1 MKVALISH
9 EFPPYTFGG
18 VATVCRGLAH
28 SLSRKGIDT
37 TIFCGRSKRII
48 AEKLNDCLK
57 VIRLPCIDMP
67 PRALWFQLQNF
78 RTFSH
83 LLQSYEIIHSLIPD
97 YSLLFLHL
105 KQKLGRPLVTSIHG
119 VPLPELKTFINSPTS
134 FWTSEDVGYSVLE
147 YPLHDFL
154 LKIALAN
161 SDHIFTCSYTT
172 FDDLRSLY
180 KTSKLSNISVIHN
193 GICFDEIDNIGSNS
207 DAQDEQEER
216 YIVFAGRLYWIKGI
230 IHLLEAFKIVARNF
244 PDLSL
249 KIFGRGPL
257 EGEIRKMA
265 LDAGLE
271 EKILIKGYI
280 PRKKLIEEVKGADLV
295 VLPSLIEANP
305 MFALEAMACRRPVI
319 AFNYPF
325 MREIIVNMH
334 NGILAKPASIA
345 DISEKISLVLSD
357 ENLRSELGKNAY
369 EYVRKN
375 HDWDI
380 LIEKYIKV
388 YTEIIDD

>member
-1 MKVALISH
+1 
-9 EFPPYTFGG
+9 
-18 VATVCRGLAH
+18 
-28 SLSRKGIDT
+28 
-37 TIFCGRSKRII
+37 
-48 AEKLNDCLK
+48 
-57 VIRLPCIDMP
+57 
-67 PRALWFQLQNF
+67 
-78 RTFSH
+78 
-83 LLQSYEIIHSLIPD
+83 
-97 YSLLFLHL
+97 
-105 KQKLGRPLVTSIHG
+105 LVTSIHG